1 MPVRGDENSSGTIL
15 GLGVYYGAQMQV
27 ESFGQA
33 GSSLRIFPNN
43 NTNNTALGLYAEF
56 QDSMSDSVKIVYKYT
71 SHPNGYHVV
80 FLKKSDGSYR
90 FGFFENATYTTD
102 ETAAANYTEAEVDA
116 KIDLNNASWTGSF
129 DLSSVWPAEGG
140 AAGASGDPFI
150 TPLF

>member
-1 MPVRGDENSSGTIL
+1 MPVINHNPNGTVL
-15 GLGVYYGAQMQV
+15 GNGVYYGAQMQV

-43 NTNNTALGLYAEF
+43 NTDNTALGLYAEF

-71 SHPNGYHVV
+71 SHANGYHVV

-116 KIDLNNASWTGSF
+116 KIDLNNVSWTGSF
-129 DLSSVWPAEGG
+129 DLSSVWPAEG